1 MLPFSQGNRT
11 SKTREDYSALST
23 FLAASSPAWRYF
35 SRGLSLVN
43 RHRNT
48 YGLLTALY
56 VLPSLLVALLTLLI
70 PEPNVWE
77 HALRYILRSITV
89 VLGALTVMVMVA
101 YHAQGREIG
110 VARAS
115 RLGLLWVFRYL
126 WTNAHTSLIFWIP
139 FSVLVWLHAGQQDV
153 VPLGGSIQPFADG
166 IWWVATGGVALAIH
180 TRTMLAPFFAV
191 HGDLPGTVATIESW
205 RLSGRSF
212 WVCLGTLVLASAPI
226 ALPLGLVGGGLLLAL
241 PSAQR
246 ALFLLALPDLTWAAI
261 QLIRPLLMPAAY
273 MLYKDLQRAECTGRT
288 DAPVVP
294 HLPGL
299 ARPLL
304 ALTRQLPHFGR
315 WE

>member
-1 MLPFSQGNRT
+1 M
-11 SKTREDYSALST
+11 ST
-23 FLAASSPAWRYF
+23 FLAASSPAWRYV
-35 SRGLSLVN
+35 SRGASLVN

-48 YGLLTALY
+48 YALLTALY
-56 VLPSLLVALLTLLI
+56 VLPSLLVALLALLI

-110 VARAS
+110 VAQAS
-115 RLGLLWVFRYL
+115 WLGLLWVFRYL

-212 WVCLGTLVLASAPI
+212 WVCLSTLVLASAPI
-226 ALPLGLVGGGLLLAL
+226 AIPLGLVGGGLLLAL

-294 HLPGL
+294 HLPRL
-299 ARPLL
+299 VRPLL